1 MIMGKKTPKKIA
13 LKLHEQGMGVLIA
26 PRESEKCT
34 KRTQESSNSPAHA
47 SRTCSVMGLCKM
59 TISTKSKASPGTK
72 ETSSN
77 GYLGDILCPMAVPG
91 CFCLVVAG
99 NGNT

>member
-34 KRTQESSNSPAHA
+34 KRTQESSNLL
-47 SRTCSVMGLCKM
+47 RMLRERVLLWVYQM
-59 TISTKSKASPGTK
+59 TIPTKSKASPGTK

-77 GYLGDILCPMAVPG
+77 GYLVTFSAPWQFRD
-91 CFCLVVAG
+91 VASSLRA
-99 NGNT
+99 TETHSD